1 MKKMLFVLP
10 MMLFAFTMF
19 FQTSAK
25 AAVTTIN
32 YVVKSGDTLNSIANQ
47 YQLGSDEILDVNPGL
62 NSSNLTVGNTIKI
75 PNLTEIKR
83 LQEEVVR
90 LTNVERSKV
99 GLSPV
104 VSDWKVSRVAR
115 YKAND
120 MRDNNYFSHY
130 SPTYGDPFI
139 MLTDFG
145 IGFNKAGENIGGK
158 KVTPQDVVN
167 GWMAS
172 ETHRDTMLNP
182 LYNKLG
188 VGYSSGGVLGDYWV
202 QMFIQG

>member
-1 MKKMLFVLP
+1 MKKILSILP
-10 MMLFAFTMF
+10 IMLFAITML
-19 FQTSAK
+19 FQTNAE
-25 AAVTTIN
+25 AAVSTIN
-32 YVVKSGDTLNSIANQ
+32 YVVKTGDTLNSIASQ
-47 YQLGSDEILDVNPGL
+47 YQLGSDEIIAVNPGL
-62 NSSNLTVGNTIKI
+62 NSSNVTAGKTIKI
-75 PNLTEIKR
+75 PDLTEIKR

-90 LTNVERSKV
+90 LTNIERSKV

-172 ETHRDTMLNP
+172 ETHRETMLNP
-182 LYNKLG
+182 VYNKLG

>member
-1 MKKMLFVLP
+1 MKKILSILP
-10 MMLFAFTMF
+10 IMLFAITML
-19 FQTSAK
+19 FQTNAE
-25 AAVTTIN
+25 AAVSTIN
-32 YVVKSGDTLNSIANQ
+32 YVVKTGDTLNSIANQ
-47 YQLGSDEILDVNPGL
+47 YQLGSDEIIAVNPGL
-62 NSSNLTVGNTIKI
+62 NSSNVTAGKTIKI
-75 PNLTEIKR
+75 PDLTEIKR

-90 LTNVERSKV
+90 LTNIERSKV

-158 KVTPQDVVN
+158 KATPQDVVN

-172 ETHRDTMLNP
+172 ETHRETMLNP
-182 LYNKLG
+182 AYNKLG

-202 QMFIQG
+202 QMFIQA